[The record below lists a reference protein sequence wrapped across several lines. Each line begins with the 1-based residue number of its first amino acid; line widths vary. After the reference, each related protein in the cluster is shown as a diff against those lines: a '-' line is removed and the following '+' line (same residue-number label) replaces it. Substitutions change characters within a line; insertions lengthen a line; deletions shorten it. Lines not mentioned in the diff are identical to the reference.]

1 MTVGEQRKRNWADRL
16 NALLVPYIGPPPLG
30 PYGEPPL
37 PPTQQSACPMCGV
50 VMSAHE
56 VERRDGRPTKL
67 HCPSP
72 GAA

>member
-1 MTVGEQRKRNWADRL
+1 MNDQRKPNWADKL

-30 PYGEPPL
+30 PYGEAPL
-37 PPTQQSACPMCGV
+37 PPTGLSACPMCGV

-67 HCPSP
+67 HCPVP
-72 GAA
+72 AA